1 MEQIINQRSNL
12 LNYFFNE
19 EKEYS
24 KLEILNKEFAALS
37 FSPREEYIDAFTTEF
52 DEMLTPIEDLEDDH
66 DEVLLKGIIT
76 DVDIKKDYC
85 MIHIQNKSDNISIS
99 CDKPV
104 MNKYS
109 DYLNKGDIILAKCH
123 TWNGKIYMHFMI
135 NYSTDDS
142 FLLERNYLKG
152 ISKMMVDDIDYTHRL
167 DTVGLIKQVKYFKSK
182 AKGTPCCRLQVY
194 EKGKSK
200 TYITCMGFPRDLVAG
215 MFVSYSVSN
224 NPAFCNNLQ
233 QTRI

>member
-85 MIHIQNKSDNISIS
+85 IIHIQNKSDNISI
-99 CDKPV
+99 
-104 MNKYS
+104 
-109 DYLNKGDIILAKCH
+109 
-123 TWNGKIYMHFMI
+123 
-135 NYSTDDS
+135 
-142 FLLERNYLKG
+142 
-152 ISKMMVDDIDYTHRL
+152 
-167 DTVGLIKQVKYFKSK
+167 
-182 AKGTPCCRLQVY
+182 
-194 EKGKSK
+194 
-200 TYITCMGFPRDLVAG
+200 
-215 MFVSYSVSN
+215 
-224 NPAFCNNLQ
+224 
-233 QTRI
+233 